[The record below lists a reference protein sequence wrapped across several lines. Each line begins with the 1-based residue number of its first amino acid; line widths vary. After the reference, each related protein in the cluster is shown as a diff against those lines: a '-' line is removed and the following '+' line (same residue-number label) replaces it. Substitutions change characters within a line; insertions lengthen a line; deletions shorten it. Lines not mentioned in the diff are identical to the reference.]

1 MSISE
6 ALGERR
12 EAELP
17 QGRIRFREAGSGP
30 ALLFLHGFLVNGDLW
45 RKVVPPLARRARCI
59 TPDLPLGS
67 HEVAVRP
74 EADLTPPGIARLIAD
89 FMSALEL
96 EEVTVVGNDTG
107 GALAQILVTRHP
119 DRVGGLVLTPCDA
132 FWNFPAWW
140 SKPLR
145 PIGFAP
151 PVMQL
156 AGRALRHHRVQ
167 RLPLAYGWVVKRHFP
182 PEIAASFVENG
193 LREEGVRRDFG
204 RAFRT
209 ASPRH
214 TIAAGRRLVEFG
226 GRSLVVW
233 NTEQARI
240 YPLRHGKR
248 LAQLLRAPLELVDDS
263 YIYVPE
269 DRPERLAG
277 LLEAFLSSDG
287 ETGAGR
293 G

>member
-1 MSISE
+1 MSISDE
-6 ALGERR
+6 LGERR
-12 EAELP
+12 EVELP
-17 QGRIRFREAGSGP
+17 QGTVRYREDGSGP
-30 ALLFLHGFLVNGDLW
+30 VLLFLHGFLVNGDLW
-45 RKVVPPLARRARCI
+45 RKVVPRLADRARCL

-67 HEVAVRP
+67 HEVAVRSD
-74 EADLTPPGIARLIAD
+74 ADLTPPGIARLIAD
-89 FMSALEL
+89 LIAALEL
-96 EEVTVVGNDTG
+96 DRVTVVGNDTG

-119 DRVGGLVLTPCDA
+119 GRVERLVLTPCDA

-151 PVMQL
+151 PLMQL
-156 AGRALRHHRVQ
+156 AGRALRHRRVQ

-182 PEIAASFVENG
+182 AEIMSSFVENG
-193 LREEGVRRDFG
+193 LRDPGVRRDFG

-214 TIAAGRRLVEFG
+214 TIAAGRRLGEFR
-226 GRSLVVW
+226 GRSLVIW

-240 YPLRHGKR
+240 YPLRHGRR
-248 LAQLLRAPLELVDDS
+248 LAELLGARLDLVDDS

-269 DRPERLAG
+269 DRPDRLAE
-277 LLEAFLSSDG
+277 LLRGFVG
-287 ETGAGR
+287 ENGTAASG
-293 G
+293 